1 MIELM
6 DHQQQAVDNL
16 GNGKILWG
24 GVGSGKSATVIA
36 YYVKH
41 ETPRDIIVIT
51 PAKKRNTL
59 DWEGEAALFGIST
72 EREFTR
78 YGTIKVDSWNNIK
91 NYEGCE
97 DAFFV
102 FDEQRVVGTGSWVRS
117 FIKIAKKNRWVLLS
131 ATPGD
136 TWLDYAPV
144 FVANGYYKNITEFKR
159 EHVLYE
165 PYSKY
170 PKVKGY
176 LGETKL
182 AYLRN
187 EVLVEMPYIRNT
199 TRNLNYLDVSYD
211 ELLYK
216 KIVRDRWNVFE
227 DRPLKDIAEMFRVM
241 RRLVNSDPSRFE
253 MVQSLMKVHPRLI
266 IFYNFDYELE
276 ILRQLDGAVDVFEY
290 NGHRHDPVPDGER
303 WVYLVQ
309 YMAGSEGWNCVSTDA
324 MIMYSLTYSYKNYM
338 QAQGRIDR
346 LNTKFELL
354 YYYILASNSKI
365 DRSVLESLSQKRNFN
380 ERKWLR
386 EVENWGGDEEVISND
401 FGM

>member
-6 DHQQQAVDNL
+6 DHQVEAVTNL

-36 YYVKH
+36 YYVAN

-51 PAKKRNTL
+51 PAKKRNTM
-59 DWEGEAALFGIST
+59 DWETEAVHYGIST
-72 EREFTR
+72 EREHTR
-78 YGTIKVDSWNNIK
+78 YGTITVDSWNNVAK
-91 NYEGCE
+91 YEGCE
-97 DAFFV
+97 DAFFI

-117 FIKIAKKNRWVLLS
+117 FIKIAKKNHWVLLS

-165 PYSKY
+165 PFSKY

-176 LGETKL
+176 IGERKL

-199 TRNLNYLDVSYD
+199 VRNLNYMDVSYD

-216 KIVRDRWNVFE
+216 KITRDRWNIYE
-227 DRPLKDIAEMFRVM
+227 DRPLKDVSEMFRVM

-253 MVQSLMKVHPRLI
+253 MVQALMKVHPRLI
-266 IFYNFDYELE
+266 IFYNFNYELE
-276 ILRQLDGAVDVFEY
+276 ILRQLDGAIDVFEY
-290 NGHRHDPVPDGER
+290 NGTRHDPVPDGDR

-309 YMAGSEGWNCVSTDA
+309 YMAGSEGWNCVATDA

-346 LNTKFELL
+346 LNTKFDVL

-386 EVENWGGDEEVISND
+386 EVENWGGSEEVISND